1 MSDVIVSNDCC
12 DYKLEDGDG
21 ILLYNDYKG
30 TGHDEWGEVQLF
42 EHFSKGDIA
51 YMNKKFGCEVWVGC
65 GQFGDCTDQLIDTDK
80 LVEFK
85 EVNDERL
92 S

>member
-1 MSDVIVSNDCC
+1 M
-12 DYKLEDGDG
+12 
-21 ILLYNDYKG
+21 LYNDNKV

-51 YMNKKFGCEVWVGC
+51 YLEKHFGCEVWVGC
-65 GQFGDCTDQLIDTDK
+65 GQFGDCAEELIDTDE

-85 EVNDERL
+85 TQ
-92 S
+92 SK